1 MKALIKKDVLTLGR
15 QFRYFLVLLLFFAAI
30 PGDFASSFAMVYAIT
45 LPVSAIAYDERSK
58 WDTLAAGM
66 PYTPLAIVGGKYAL
80 GYLGMA
86 AFGCISLLARMF
98 AASLRS
104 VQMEGTVPFISN
116 ALFSLVL
123 LAVVLPFVY
132 RYGVEKGRIALY
144 FLFGVFLAAFML
156 IGGQGGIINSV
167 LPLGQSFVLSL
178 AANALSLYVSVKIY
192 VRHRR

>member
-1 MKALIKKDVLTLGR
+1 
-15 QFRYFLVLLLFFAAI
+15 
-30 PGDFASSFAMVYAIT
+30 
-45 LPVSAIAYDERSK
+45 
-58 WDTLAAGM
+58 
-66 PYTPLAIVGGKYAL
+66 
-80 GYLGMA
+80 
-86 AFGCISLLARMF
+86 MF

-192 VRHRR
+192 VRRRR